1 MYFLKRKTFTIFL
14 LILAVAGGLYSLD
27 KMSLEFYPE
36 INVPVVLVQTVYPG
50 ASSSDIEE
58 SVTEILEELLIGGID
73 QVDQISSTSQE
84 GISVISIQFFDSVD
98 ISEALIDVKDKIEEV
113 SGDLPS
119 DANEPIVT
127 KINFSDQPIYTFALS
142 SNEAFNQLRDS
153 AEEIE
158 SRLLKIPGISNVEIS
173 GIPEREITV
182 LLDADK
188 LSQFN
193 LLPQQVISAIRSSEQ
208 TLPVGD
214 VEINDRIYRLDIS
227 SDIKNPEDLNSVI
240 IKSNNDGSY
249 VYLKDVVVTIE
260 NGLSD
265 YTSQSRIA
273 IRGQNQPQQ
282 AIIFDVRK
290 QEGGDITAL
299 TKRIQQE
306 LEIVNQEVGGGYDF
320 ITIFDGGE
328 NIQTNLSDLINSGL
342 QTIVLVVIVMGLMV
356 GFKESFIAAI
366 AIPLAFVLTFIG
378 MLLLGQTINFITLFS
393 LILVIGILIDSSI
406 VIVEGIQDFKQE
418 GYSSFD
424 AARKTLEEYTKPV
437 IAGVLTTIS
446 IFVPLL
452 LLSGTTG
459 QFIGGI
465 PRVVNIVL
473 VMAVVVALVFIP
485 LIANAVYALPVNE
498 PKWLINRRQ
507 KVFIALVAW
516 YKNFLEKLLANSRDK
531 RRIVGLLI
539 FLFFGSF
546 SLVGFGLIQSEF
558 FPPDETDR
566 VYINIEM
573 PKGTPL
579 EGSSQ
584 AAKIVEGKIKDLEHV
599 EAFTTIIGSE
609 SQFVGSSRS
618 GSQYANIILN
628 IDDKKNGVPVAVVA
642 REALQNISMN
652 VQVLTPESG
661 PPVGAPF
668 QIRVIGENWE
678 DINSGAVD
686 IATYVESFN
695 GSRDVDSGVDTG
707 VTDLQFV
714 VLPERLSDYGL
725 SAFDISAMIR
735 TIIFGTEATTL
746 SLPNVGDTEVIV
758 KVSINKDAKT
768 HRDNN
773 VVTLDDIRNIPI
785 QTARGEVLLDYFVDE
800 GLTQATSSAN
810 HRNGERLV
818 TVTAYVEDGFL
829 PVDMVNQFNE
839 NSDDLELPDGIRFE
853 LAGSQDA
860 NNESSSELIA
870 SLGLGILLVFGVLI
884 WQFGSIRDTFFIVS
898 VIPLGLIGVLFG
910 LLFADMNLSFTA
922 LLGFIALVGIVVNDS
937 IILVDVMNNIRLR
950 NPDKPKRDVVIEGA
964 TARLRPVI
972 VTTVTTVLGM
982 IPLLFVSPLW
992 GPFAYAVIV
1001 GLSFATILTLIF
1013 IPMLYDK
1020 FSK

>member
-1 MYFLKRKTFTIFL
+1 MYFLKRKTFTLFL
-14 LILAVAGGLYSLD
+14 LVLAVAGGLYSLD

-36 INVPVVLVQTVYPG
+36 INVPVVLVQTIYPG
-50 ASSSDIEE
+50 ASSRDIEE
-58 SVTEILEELLIGGID
+58 SVTEILEESLIGGID
-73 QVDQISSTSQE
+73 QVDEISSTSQE

-113 SGDLPS
+113 SGNLPN

-142 SNEAFNQLRDS
+142 SNEALSQLRNS
-153 AEEIE
+153 AEDIE
-158 SRLLKIPGISNVEIS
+158 SRLLKIPGISNVKIS

-182 LLDADK
+182 LLDIEK

-193 LLPQQVISAIRSSEQ
+193 LLPQQVISSLRNSEQ
-208 TLPVGD
+208 TLPIGD
-214 VEINDRIYRLDIS
+214 VEINNRVYRLDVT
-227 SDIKNPEDLNSVI
+227 SDINSPEDLYSI
-240 IKSNNDGSY
+240 IVKSNNDGSY
-249 VYLKDVVVTIE
+249 VYLRDLVVTIE
-260 NGLSD
+260 NGLSN

-273 IRGQNQPQQ
+273 SRGQEQAQQ
-282 AIIFDVRK
+282 AIIFDIRK
-290 QEGGDITAL
+290 QEGGDITVL
-299 TKRIQQE
+299 TGRIQQE
-306 LEIVNQEVGGGYDF
+306 LELINQEVDGGYDF
-320 ITIFDGGE
+320 VTIFDGGE
-328 NIQTNLSDLINSGL
+328 NIQTNLSDLIGSGL
-342 QTIVLVVIVMGLMV
+342 QTIILVVIVMGLMV

-406 VIVEGIQDFKQE
+406 VIVEGIHDFKQE

-424 AARKTLEEYTKPV
+424 AARMTLKEYTKPV

-473 VMAVVVALVFIP
+473 IMAVVVALVFIP
-485 LIANAVYALPVNE
+485 LVANAVYALPIHE
-498 PKWLINRRQ
+498 PQWLIDKRQ
-507 KVFIALVAW
+507 KIFTNLVTW

-531 RRIVGLLI
+531 RRIVGLLV

-566 VYINIEM
+566 VYVNIEM

-579 EGSSQ
+579 SESSQ
-584 AAKIVEGKIKDLEHV
+584 EALRVENAIKDLEHI

-609 SQFVGSSRS
+609 SQFVGSGRS

-628 IDDKKNGVPVAVVA
+628 IDDKKNGVSVAAVA
-642 REALQNISMN
+642 RDVLQESNIN
-652 VQVLTPESG
+652 TQVLTPESG

-668 QIRVIGENWE
+668 QVRVIGQNWQ
-678 DINSGAVD
+678 DIHTGAVD
-686 IATYVESFN
+686 IAAYVESFN
-695 GSRDVDSGVDTG
+695 GSRDVNSGVDTG
-707 VTDLQFV
+707 VTDIQFV

-725 SAFDISAMIR
+725 SAFDISATIR

-746 SLPNVGDTEVIV
+746 NLPNTGDTEVVV
-758 KVSINKDAKT
+758 KVSLNQNAIT

-773 VVTLDDIRNIPI
+773 IVTLDDIRNIPI
-785 QTARGEVLLDYFVDE
+785 QTSRGQVLLDYFVDE

-810 HRNGERLV
+810 RRNGERLV

-839 NSDDLELPDGIRFE
+839 NSDRLELPETVRFE

-860 NNESSSELIA
+860 NDESSSELIA
-870 SLGLGILLVFGVLI
+870 SLGLGVLLVFGVLI

-910 LLFADMNLSFTA
+910 LLFANMNLSFTA

-964 TARLRPVI
+964 TARLRPII

-992 GPFAYAVIV
+992 EPFAYAVIV
-1001 GLSFATILTLIF
+1001 GLSFATVLTLIF